1 MTTSRRRSIF
11 VVLRSGCL
19 NFVRG
24 YFDVNARLAAHHA
37 WGFVANCAFVLRSVN
52 WAFQAA

>member
-1 MTTSRRRSIF
+1 MATSRRRSIF

-24 YFDVNARLAAHHA
+24 DFDGNARLAAHHA
-37 WGFVANCAFVLRSVN
+37 CGWVARFPSVLRRYG
-52 WAFQAA
+52 